1 MACDWYCPELLTL
14 LEYKK
19 EGLIMRSFFSSITD
33 FLFSVAQL
41 ILIVDFG
48 IVVLA
53 FVLFI
58 LNDKTDLIN
67 IRNAGKVAKVI
78 VYIIIGLLGIVILFG
93 ILGILVTAFAF

>member
-1 MACDWYCPELLTL
+1 
-14 LEYKK
+14 
-19 EGLIMRSFFSSITD
+19 MRSFFSSITD

-67 IRNAGKVAKVI
+67 IRYAGKVAKVI
-78 VYIIIGLLGIVILFG
+78 VYIIIGLLGIAILFG

>member
-78 VYIIIGLLGIVILFG
+78 VYIIIGLLGIAILFG